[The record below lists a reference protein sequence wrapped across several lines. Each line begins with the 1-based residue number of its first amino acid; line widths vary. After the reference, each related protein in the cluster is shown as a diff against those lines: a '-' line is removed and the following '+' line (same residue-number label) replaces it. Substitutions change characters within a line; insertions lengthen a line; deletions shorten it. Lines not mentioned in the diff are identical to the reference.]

1 MNKFHKNSSLLYK
14 YNEAS
19 KNCDFHLALIIL
31 KKIETEYKDLHSF
44 RIFVKK
50 EYKKLKKYFNKD
62 SSEITTSLTF
72 NNYFK
77 KLNITQN
84 PTKGILKE
92 RQDDQNDWYFNEDL
106 ENLLSSLWSNK
117 SYKPLPKSF
126 RRILVIATDLEH
138 STGLLRSLSNYLN
151 FLYHYGG
158 YSIKVVELDKK
169 IDSQT
174 IFFLIESSDIV
185 IINGLPQ
192 VLEVESLPKVISKT
206 SKFKPIYHYIH
217 ATKWHYERLN
227 EDQIKKLK
235 LVIPNIFLLA
245 VSEKQVLDIKKIAT
259 PKSYEVMYELPLKN
273 KEFENNNSDNAERI
287 PASLIMT
294 GTIQKRKGF
303 DFFCKCAAEL
313 KEQNFSF
320 KWAGIHH
327 DSTLKISDA
336 IEYLGRLTTEKIFQ
350 ELKQTEIFFLSSY
363 DDPFPHSAIEAYMC
377 GCKLL
382 LPRATGLVE
391 IFEGLKGVLIYEEHD
406 IKKVTYLINKLKNY
420 EAPDKESILYLENKL
435 NINEFSKKL
444 NNFIEKTST
453 KIYQENLNFLY
464 KNKKTNV
471 AIILHLFYLDLACEF
486 RRQLQSLQDHNC
498 DIYIS
503 IPNEKFNKEIKE
515 KIQNYFTGI
524 CKSIHIIG
532 IENSGMDILPFF
544 KIIKFI
550 NEHNFTYDYI
560 IKVHSKKSI
569 LMSGKEEGEKWRVE
583 MLNSLLGNRENTKEI
598 FRIFETNKDISII
611 APKNYLIEKSSFD
624 HNDNPNQIEIENLKS
639 ILNLDDANCKFF
651 VRGTMFWVRSNN
663 FLKFFKDKQDLFP
676 LDFPKE
682 YIKDGSLAHAYERIL
697 TYIGKTC
704 GEILRY
710 QLEENERSTSLSQFH
725 GLHKDEDIYVIASG
739 PSTELINKDFFN
751 NKITIGCGQV
761 YKLMKLN
768 YTVNKEYVGVINE
781 TKMLKKCDKVFNA
794 LYKGG
799 NKKRGFIM
807 SNKKSF
813 RSNEIIYF
821 DHYENELNKF
831 TLNPLRENS
840 EKLFVSWSTITSAI
854 HLAFLMGAKNIIL
867 VGHDCG
873 TINNSTNI
881 SPYKTDT
888 AIDAWGDN
896 QKEYIDWLP
905 KIESQT
911 IVVRNFLRDEKNV
924 NIVSL
929 NPFINLSLEGNIY
942 SKGN

>member
-1 MNKFHKNSSLLYK
+1 MHENSSLLNK

-19 KNCDFHLALIIL
+19 RNCDFHLALIIL
-31 KKIETEYKDLHSF
+31 KKIEAEYKDLHSF

-50 EYKKLKKYFNKD
+50 EYKKLEKYFNKD
-62 SSEITTSLTF
+62 LSEITSTLTF

-77 KLNITQN
+77 KLNFTQN

-126 RRILVIATDLEH
+126 RRILVISNDLEQN
-138 STGLLRSLSNYLN
+138 TGLLKSLSNYLN

-158 YSIKVVELDKK
+158 YSIRVIELDKK
-169 IDSQT
+169 IDPQA

-192 VLEVESLPKVISKT
+192 VLQVEGLPKVIATT

-217 ATKWHYERLN
+217 ATKWTFERLN
-227 EDQIKKLK
+227 EDEIKKLK
-235 LVIPNIFLLA
+235 QIIPNIYLLA
-245 VSEKQVLDIKKIAT
+245 VSEKQLLDIKKIAI
-259 PKSYEVMYELPLKN
+259 PKSYEVMYELPLKY
-273 KEFENNNSDNAERI
+273 KEFENKQQDNAERI
-287 PASLIMT
+287 TPSLIMT
-294 GTIQKRKGF
+294 GTIIKRKGF
-303 DFFCKCAAEL
+303 EFFCKCAAEF

-320 KWAGIHH
+320 KWAGAHH
-327 DSTLKISDA
+327 DQTLKISDD
-336 IEYLGRLTTEKIFQ
+336 IEYLGRLNTERLFQ
-350 ELKQTEIFFLSSY
+350 ELKHAEIFFLSSY
-363 DDPFPHSAIEAYMC
+363 DDPFPHSAIEAYKC

-391 IFEGLKGVLIYEEHD
+391 VFEGLKGVLIYEEHD
-406 IKKVTYLINKLKNY
+406 IEKVTCLINKLKNY

-435 NINEFSKKL
+435 SINEFSKKL
-444 NNFIEKTST
+444 NNFIEKTCT
-453 KIYQENLNFLY
+453 KKYQENLNLLY

-503 IPNEKFNKEIKE
+503 IPNEKYNIEIKE
-515 KIQNYFTGI
+515 KIQNYFNGI
-524 CKSIHIIG
+524 CKNIHIID

-550 NEHNFTYDYI
+550 NDNNHTYDYI

-569 LMSGKEEGEKWRVE
+569 QMSGKEGGEKWRVE
-583 MLNSLLGNRENTKEI
+583 MLDSLLRNRENTKEI

-624 HNDNPNQIEIENLKS
+624 YKDDPNQIEIENLKS
-639 ILNLDDANCKFF
+639 ILNLDEANCKFF

-663 FLKFFKDKQDLFP
+663 FLKFFKDKEDLFP

-682 YIKDGSLAHAYERIL
+682 FVKDGSLAHAYERIFS
-697 TYIGKTC
+697 YIGKTF

-710 QLEENERSTSLSQFH
+710 QLEENEKSTSLSQFH
-725 GLHKDEDIYVIASG
+725 SLHKDEDIYVIASG

-761 YKLMKLN
+761 YKIMKLN
-768 YTVNKEYVGVINE
+768 YTVNKEYNNVVNE
-781 TKMLKKCDKVFNA
+781 IKMLKNCDKVFSA

-799 NKKRGFIM
+799 NRKRGFIM
-807 SNKKSF
+807 SNKKAF

-821 DHYENELNKF
+821 DHYENELNRF

-854 HLAFLMGAKNIIL
+854 NLAFMMGAKNIIL

-881 SPYKTDT
+881 SPYKSET
-888 AIDAWGDN
+888 AIDAWDDN
-896 QKEYIDWLP
+896 QKEYIEWLT

-929 NPFINLSLEGNIY
+929 NPFINLSLEGNNY
-942 SKGN
+942 CKGN